1 MEVEQN
7 ASQTYSISDR
17 FTAEKL
23 MLMISKDKLEELE
36 QEFERHP
43 KGLPLQTFVSY

>member
-1 MEVEQN
+1 MESAQN
-7 ASQTYSISDR
+7 TPLIYNISDR

-23 MLMISKDKLEELE
+23 MLMINKEKLEQLE